1 MILLEEKTTKKV
13 PGETSLFV
21 TFDFNPIYVDLVKS
35 CAGSNYDKKNK
46 TWEVPSIYLSKLLD
60 GLTLY
65 DSIELKLLKDKRE
78 TNLTDNSYKLIKH
91 EYQPF
96 DYQEEGIRYGLSH
109 DKWLLLDA
117 PGLGKAFSLDTPILT
132 PQGYVPMKN
141 IQVGDS
147 VYDEKG
153 NICKVTATYF
163 HPDLEMYRITFS
175 DNTSVDC
182 CKDHLWEFT
191 YRKMVHIPNSLKCR
205 SKKTSRVDTTEW
217 LFNHNYKRN
226 QVYIPICDPVNFPKQ
241 NLPIDPYLLG
251 CLLGDGAFA
260 PLGAVTL
267 TSADEFIAHRL
278 AEVLPAECEIK
289 KGTEKGKT
297 STYRIIRKG
306 NSSNNYLSSELRKL
320 GLIGTKSRTKFIPEI
335 YKYTSV
341 EDRIQLIQGLMD
353 TDGYVSNPS
362 VGRNGKEYPGVLQYT
377 TISPRL
383 FEDFVEVIESLGGL
397 VKKNIRDSFCYN
409 SNEGV
414 KNCGLRYTGTIL
426 YKNPKELVS
435 LPRKLQRINPRK
447 ASFRRKIINIQ
458 KIDNAP
464 GKCITVDSPNH
475 LYLAKNCIVTHN
487 TTQAIYLA
495 EELKKR
501 DKISHCLVVCGVN
514 TLKENWRKEILKF
527 SKLSCTILGEKISK
541 TGKRSIGSVKERLA
555 HLKKPIKEFFVI
567 TNIETLRQKDI
578 IEAINKGPNSFD
590 LIVIDEIH
598 RVKDP
603 TSQAGKGVLN
613 LNKSKYKVGA
623 TGTLIMNNPL
633 DAYVPLKWIG
643 VENSTYTNFKYFYC
657 NFGGP
662 FHNILC
668 GFKNTEVLKEMLE
681 KHSLR
686 RTKDILN
693 LPPKTIV
700 NEYVEMETT
709 QHTFYENIKKGV
721 KEQVDKVKLS
731 TASMLALLI
740 RLRQATACP
749 SILTTESI
757 PSAKIDRACDLVEE
771 IVGNEESVVVFSTFK
786 ETVTELQKRLEKYKP
801 LIGTGDIK
809 DDIISQN
816 VDIFQKD
823 PDRKVFIGTWQKIG
837 TGLTLTKASY
847 EIFIDVPYTNAA
859 YVQAQDRC
867 YRIGTNRNVTIY
879 HLITEG
885 TVDERVL
892 EIVEDKEALSDFI
905 VDDKIS
911 AKGLKSLQKYIEEL
925 E

>member
-35 CAGSNYDKKNK
+35 CAGSNYDKKTK
-46 TWEVPSIYLSKLLD
+46 TWEVPSVYLSKILD

-65 DSIELKLLKDKRE
+65 DSIELKLLKDERK
-78 TNLTDNSYKLIKH
+78 TDSIDNSYKLIKH

-117 PGLGKAFSLDTPILT
+117 PGLGK
-132 PQGYVPMKN
+132 
-141 IQVGDS
+141 
-147 VYDEKG
+147 
-153 NICKVTATYF
+153 
-163 HPDLEMYRITFS
+163 
-175 DNTSVDC
+175 
-182 CKDHLWEFT
+182 
-191 YRKMVHIPNSLKCR
+191 
-205 SKKTSRVDTTEW
+205 
-217 LFNHNYKRN
+217 
-226 QVYIPICDPVNFPKQ
+226 
-241 NLPIDPYLLG
+241 
-251 CLLGDGAFA
+251 
-260 PLGAVTL
+260 
-267 TSADEFIAHRL
+267 SA
-278 AEVLPAECEIK
+278 
-289 KGTEKGKT
+289 
-297 STYRIIRKG
+297 
-306 NSSNNYLSSELRKL
+306 
-320 GLIGTKSRTKFIPEI
+320 
-335 YKYTSV
+335 
-341 EDRIQLIQGLMD
+341 
-353 TDGYVSNPS
+353 
-362 VGRNGKEYPGVLQYT
+362 
-377 TISPRL
+377 
-383 FEDFVEVIESLGGL
+383 
-397 VKKNIRDSFCYN
+397 
-409 SNEGV
+409 
-414 KNCGLRYTGTIL
+414 
-426 YKNPKELVS
+426 
-435 LPRKLQRINPRK
+435 
-447 ASFRRKIINIQ
+447 
-458 KIDNAP
+458 
-464 GKCITVDSPNH
+464 
-475 LYLAKNCIVTHN
+475 
-487 TTQAIYLA
+487 QAIYLA

-501 DKISHCLVVCGVN
+501 DKISHCLIVCGVN

-541 TGKRSIGSVKERLA
+541 TGKRSIGLVKERLA
-555 HLKKPIKEFFVI
+555 QLKRPIKEFFVI

-578 IEAINKGPNSFD
+578 VEAINKGPNTFD

-662 FHNILC
+662 FRNILC
-668 GFKNTEVLKEMLE
+668 GFKNTEVLKEMIE

-693 LPPKTIV
+693 LPPKTII
-700 NEYVEMETT
+700 NEYVEMEDA
-709 QHTFYENIKKGV
+709 QHAFYENIKKGV

-749 SILTTESI
+749 SILTTEKI

-771 IVGNEESVVVFSTFK
+771 IVGNGESVVVFSTFK
-786 ETVTELQKRLEKYKP
+786 ETVVELQKRLEKYNP

-823 PDRKVFIGTWQKIG
+823 PDRKVFIGTWQKMG